1 MKKLVA
7 LFLVVVMALST
18 VAIAGAESKPI
29 TWSGTISVAS
39 YMFGPYDEAQDVCV
53 KWTED
58 MLRERYGLDVTFDV
72 TYIEQAN
79 YREIINTR
87 ISGNAAPDIFISGG
101 DALTRQYLD
110 QGAIRSWDPELFK
123 TNAPDVYEYIING
136 GYQGRL
142 ADAVDLW
149 WEYAMEGDQ
158 MMTIPKLD
166 EQNAMPSKSIIYR
179 KDWLDKLGVT
189 EDQLPKSLDD
199 FVALLYRFKNED
211 PDGNG
216 VDDTYGCSTS
226 IVRAIFGAF
235 GSSYETQLWLD
246 KDGKLVSTDVLE
258 NNKAA
263 LEVCAKLYADGVLA
277 PTFVAGEN
285 EGGYW
290 AIPHGFL
297 NGVYGVTC
305 HASIDHFRRKGV
317 TGEADL
323 GGPVM
328 TEYYAVNGPDAD
340 VVYGPWPMGPDGEYG
355 LDVGS
360 AANTGENYIY
370 NANID
375 DEKLAVIFQLM
386 NIFATDDE
394 IYMRNAYGVEGVHY
408 ELTAENTVNVL
419 DYVSTVNAD
428 TKNGIGL
435 WVLRGVWG
443 PEKAYSDTSNWY
455 SFYGDL
461 SIKNRLDN
469 FDREQMSMYR
479 HNILTATLPSQS
491 DIYVDLET
499 LRKEA
504 FVDIITGVQPNEY
517 YDEYVEEYMALGG
530 QTLSDEANEWYA
542 K

>member
-101 DALTRQYLD
+101 DALTRQYLE
-110 QGAIRSWDPELFK
+110 QGAIRSWDPEFFK

-419 DYVSTVNAD
+419 DYMSTANVD

-443 PEKAYSDTSNWY
+443 AEKAYSDTSNWY

-504 FVDIITGVQPNEY
+504 FVDIITGVQPIEY